1 MKTDATASQKILAI
15 DIGQGT
21 QDILLY
27 DPAKNIENC
36 ISLILPSPTALYSRI
51 IERCAQDLYIHGSTI
66 GGGRLTGA
74 LKNHLKKGY
83 RVFMEAEAAASV
95 RDNLDSVRRLG
106 INIGRPSGDFNG
118 TQLFIKEVDIS
129 LLKGFLANFAEDMDV
144 ETVAVAVQDH
154 GVSAEGKSDRE
165 FRFDVIA
172 RRLRE
177 DNAPA
182 SFAYWAEEVPPFFTR
197 MTSLVK
203 SLRKEFSGP
212 VLIMDTAFCAVL
224 GCMEEY
230 QSPSLIVNVGND
242 HTLCVLL
249 KEGKIDGLLEHHTGM
264 LKPEKLRDLVTRF
277 SRRDIT
283 CREVYEDGGHGALY
297 MSNAPF
303 SYEQI
308 IVTGPNREKM
318 RLTGL
323 PVVFAAPGG
332 NMMLTGPLGLVR
344 ACQLKSAQR

>member
-1 MKTDATASQKILAI
+1 
-15 DIGQGT
+15 
-21 QDILLY
+21 
-27 DPAKNIENC
+27 
-36 ISLILPSPTALYSRI
+36 
-51 IERCAQDLYIHGSTI
+51 
-66 GGGRLTGA
+66 
-74 LKNHLKKGY
+74 
-83 RVFMEAEAAASV
+83 
-95 RDNLDSVRRLG
+95 
-106 INIGRPSGDFNG
+106 
-118 TQLFIKEVDIS
+118 
-129 LLKGFLANFAEDMDV
+129 
-144 ETVAVAVQDH
+144 
-154 GVSAEGKSDRE
+154 
-165 FRFDVIA
+165 
-172 RRLRE
+172 
-177 DNAPA
+177 
-182 SFAYWAEEVPPFFTR
+182 
-197 MTSLVK
+197 
-203 SLRKEFSGP
+203 
-212 VLIMDTAFCAVL
+212 
-224 GCMEEY
+224 
-230 QSPSLIVNVGND
+230 
-242 HTLCVLL
+242 VLL

>member
-1 MKTDATASQKILAI
+1 M
-15 DIGQGT
+15 
-21 QDILLY
+21 
-27 DPAKNIENC
+27 
-36 ISLILPSPTALYSRI
+36 
-51 IERCAQDLYIHGSTI
+51 
-66 GGGRLTGA
+66 
-74 LKNHLKKGY
+74 
-83 RVFMEAEAAASV
+83 
-95 RDNLDSVRRLG
+95 
-106 INIGRPSGDFNG
+106 
-118 TQLFIKEVDIS
+118 IKEVDIAR
-129 LLKGFLANFAEDMDV
+129 LKDFLAHFAEDMDIAA
-144 ETVAVAVQDH
+144 VAVAVQDH

-172 RRLRE
+172 QRLQ
-177 DNAPA
+177 DNSAPESLA
-182 SFAYWAEEVPPFFTR
+182 CWAEEVPPFFTR

-212 VLIMDTAFCAVL
+212 VLLMDTAFCAVL

-242 HTLCVLL
+242 HTLCVLM

-264 LKPEKLRDLVTRF
+264 LTPEKLRDLVTRF

-297 MSNAPF
+297 MSNKPL

-332 NMMLTGPLGLVR
+332 NMMLTGPLGLVK
-344 ACQLKSAQR
+344 AYQLKSAQCLQLRHLPHFINSGTFCRYCSGHLLAEHFYQITF